1 MTASMTGFRAGD
13 IIWVSF
19 PHVESQR
26 STVRPALVVSEK
38 MVGPNDGLL
47 WAMMVTN
54 ALRPDWPGDLS
65 IDHYASIGLP
75 HPSKIRTAKIATLE
89 ASGAELIGRIDVGLL
104 AEVRSVIAAN
114 FGSQK

>member
-19 PHVESQR
+19 PHVESER

-38 MVGPNDGLL
+38 MVGPDDGLL

-54 ALRPDWPGDLS
+54 ALRPDWPGDLP
-65 IDHYASIGLP
+65 IEHYASIGLP

-89 ASGAELIGRIDVGLL
+89 ARGAEIIGQIDDRLL
-104 AEVRSVIAAN
+104 AEVRSVITAN
-114 FGSQK
+114 LGS